1 MAQIGRTGH
10 ANYPFKGKMRVDP
23 VKTCTGMLFCLC
35 PGLQPPKGRRR
46 PAKQGPLDGA
56 NMRRGV
62 EVVENEGHETW
73 AKTWSGTYGDG
84 VSGGM
89 GNEIGQVGRVKHR
102 DDG

>member
-1 MAQIGRTGH
+1 MAFDFSKEKFEIFTL
-10 ANYPFKGKMRVDP
+10 PPPPLCSSPKG
-23 VKTCTGMLFCLC
+23 LC

-89 GNEIGQVGRVKHR
+89 GNETGQVGRVKHR
-102 DDG
+102 GDG